1 MSTNV
6 GLQLSTLMLD
16 SKFSACQETKLP
28 HADVHGLRALHDFPE
43 GASFQDHSCETFFG
57 K

>member
-1 MSTNV
+1 
-6 GLQLSTLMLD
+6 MLD

-28 HADVHGLRALHDFPE
+28 HADVHGLRALRALHGFPE
-43 GASFQDHSCETFFG
+43 GASFQDQSFERFFG